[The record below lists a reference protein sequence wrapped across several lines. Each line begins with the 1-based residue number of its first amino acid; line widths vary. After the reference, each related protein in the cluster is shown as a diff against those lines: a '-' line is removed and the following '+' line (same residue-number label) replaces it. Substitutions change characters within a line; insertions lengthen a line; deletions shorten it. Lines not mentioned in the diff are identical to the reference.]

1 MGIRNAARTLF
12 GSGSTPAARPS
23 IPSTRELER
32 QRAAKEKA
40 AAASKDRSR
49 RHKFLTAR
57 GETDPLEP
65 LD

>member
-1 MGIRNAARTLF
+1 MGIRDLGRALL

-32 QRAAKEKA
+32 QKAAKAKA
-40 AAASKDRSR
+40 AAESKERSR
-49 RHKFLTAR
+49 RHKFLTAI
-57 GETDPLEP
+57 GESDPLEP